1 MAKKKYTDRNFMEM
15 AVAEMKL
22 SRAEHKDKPDPK
34 VGAILVYTEDG
45 EEKFAKA
52 HRGSLR
58 DGEHCEYTLIERILA
73 NKNLEGAT
81 LYVTLE
87 PCSERNE
94 PKRPCAVRVIR
105 ARISK
110 VFIGMLDKNP
120 DIYEEGKKMLEAEGI
135 DVKMFEPDLQR
146 EIELANEEFLK
157 YCEELRLNP
166 KPKKEK
172 VVPVR
177 FEKTEVAT
185 ANKDDFDVVLLKE
198 FLDKAGKHSRLK
210 DAELLEYL
218 KDKGYLNTDE
228 KGKVFKPTVAGV
240 LLFSKKC
247 NDQLAQSVIKTEY
260 REKGKM
266 KGGEIKGTIL
276 QQPKDAVDFVMSHLE
291 KWTEVKGIERVD
303 AEPEIPEIVIR
314 ELVMNA
320 IVHRDYSLEGSR
332 IYIKVMDGMVEISSP
347 GGLVQ
352 PIRLEDVQNFNANS
366 IARNPHIVEA
376 FNTMKLIEQRSWGLE
391 KIKKNL
397 EAAKLP
403 LPEFKIEGGNFKV
416 LLYGKSYDYVPGL
429 ANDLKEIYSFIKSKK
444 KATAKEI
451 ETQFVLNNR
460 TAQRKLTDLIEKE
473 VIEKVG
479 TSGPGV
485 HYRLIEK
492 K

>member
-1 MAKKKYTDRNFMEM
+1 MAKKKYTDRDYMLM
-15 AVAEMKL
+15 AIEEMKL
-22 SRAEHKDKPDPK
+22 SRAEHEDKPDPK
-34 VGAILVYTEDG
+34 VGAVLVYTENG
-45 EEKFAKA
+45 KEIIVKT

-58 DGEHCEYTLIERILA
+58 DAEHCEYTLIERILT

-94 PKRPCAVRVIR
+94 PKRPCALRVIR

-120 DIYEEGKKMLEAEGI
+120 DIYEEGKKMLEAKGI
-135 DVKMFEPDLQR
+135 DVKMFDPDLQR
-146 EIELANEEFLK
+146 EIEIANEEFLK

-172 VVPVR
+172 LVPMR
-177 FEKTEVAT
+177 FEKTEVA
-185 ANKDDFDVVLLKE
+185 AAKKEDFDDALLKE
-198 FLDKAGKHSRLK
+198 FLDKAGKDSGLK
-210 DAELLEYL
+210 DSELWEYF
-218 KDKGYLNTDE
+218 KDKGYLNHDE
-228 KGKVFKPTVAGV
+228 KGEPYKPTVAGV

-247 NDQLAQSVIKTEY
+247 NDQLTQSVIKTEY
-260 REKGKM
+260 REKGQI

-276 QQPKDAVDFVMSHLE
+276 QQPRDAVDFVINHLE
-291 KWTEVKGIERVD
+291 KWTEVMGIERID
-303 AEPEIPEIVIR
+303 AKPEIPEIVIR

-320 IVHRDYSLEGSR
+320 IVHRDYALVGSR

-352 PIRLEDVQNFNANS
+352 PIRLEDIQNFNANS

-397 EAAKLP
+397 EDAKLP

-416 LLYGKSYDYVPGL
+416 LLYGRSYDFAPAL
-429 ANDLKEIYSFIKSKK
+429 TDDLKEIYSFIKRKK

-451 ETQFVLNNR
+451 ETEFKLNAR
-460 TAQRKLTDLIEKE
+460 TVQRKLTDLVEKE
-473 VIEKVG
+473 TIEKVG

-485 HYRLIEK
+485 HYRLIQK
-492 K
+492 

>member
-15 AVAEMKL
+15 AVTEMKL

-34 VGAILVYTEDG
+34 VGAVLVYTEDG
-45 EEKFAKA
+45 EEKIAKA

-120 DIYEEGKKMLEAEGI
+120 DIYEEGKKMLEVEGI
-135 DVKMFEPDLQR
+135 DVKMFDPDLQR
-146 EIELANEEFLK
+146 EIELVNEEFLK

-172 VVPVR
+172 VIPLR
-177 FEKTEVAT
+177 FEKTEVDSA
-185 ANKDDFDVVLLKE
+185 KKEDFDNALLTE
-198 FLDKAGKHSRLK
+198 FLDKAGKHSGLEGS
-210 DAELLEYL
+210 DLWEYL
-218 KDKGYLNTDE
+218 NDKGYLNTND

-260 REKGKM
+260 RVKGKM
-266 KGGEIKGTIL
+266 QGGEIKGTIL
-276 QQPKDAVDFVMSHLE
+276 QQPKDAVDFILSHLE
-291 KWTEVKGIERVD
+291 KWTEVKGITRVD

-320 IVHRDYSLEGSR
+320 IVHRDYSLEGHR
-332 IYIKVMDGMVEISSP
+332 IYIKVMDGMVEIISP

-376 FNTMKLIEQRSWGLE
+376 FNTMKLIEQRGWGLE
-391 KIKKNL
+391 KIKRNL
-397 EAAKLP
+397 EAARLP

-429 ANDLKEIYSFIKSKK
+429 ADDLKEIYSFIKSKK

-451 ETQFVLNNR
+451 EALFVLNNR
-460 TAQRKLTDLIEKE
+460 TAQRKLYDLIEKD